1 MKKLLKGNEAIAEA
15 AIQAGCRYFFGYPI
29 TPQNQIPEY
38 MSKRLPQV
46 GGCFLQAES
55 EVAAINM
62 VYGAAGAGG
71 RVMTSSSS
79 PGISLK
85 QEGIS
90 YIVGAEVPCVIVN
103 MVRGGPGLGSIQP
116 AQSDYYQSTR
126 GGGHGDYRMC
136 VLAPSSVQEAVDL
149 TQEAFDI
156 ADRYR
161 NPVLVLG
168 DGLIGQMMEP
178 VDMEPRMNRAP
189 AQDLKEKTWAA
200 TGHVP
205 TEEKPRAIINSL
217 YIDPVALE
225 KHCQKLQAKY
235 DAIAAAECRWQEEQ
249 LEDAEIIIVAYGTT
263 SRIARSAMRKCREKG
278 IKVGLLR
285 PITLWPFPENA
296 LRRTLRTAKRYL
308 CVEMSM
314 GQMVDDVRLAVNGER
329 PVDFYG
335 RTGGMVPTV
344 NEIVG
349 KITELCGGEGNQGFS
364 FSFDYAM
371 NSIGKT
377 FDDIGRRIGDAF
389 SSPELQDRAEA
400 AKSKIS
406 DAANAVGQ
414 AFADLGRKLNESGVK
429 EKAGD
434 ALKQAGKRIDEAVRK
449 VGDALKADDEP
460 EEAPKRD
467 GEELRDF
474 FGVGEVPIEE
484 RKPDTTAEE
493 LRDFFGQK
501 EEKAYEPQQDEPQS
515 EPQQDE
521 PHEKSQL
528 ESIAEK
534 AAEGLAKGASI
545 LADGLDK
552 VFGAIKDKLD
562 DNDKGGE
569 Q

>member
-1 MKKLLKGNEAIAEA
+1 MKKLMKGNEAIAEA
-15 AIQAGCRYFFGYPI
+15 AIQAGCRFFFGYPI

-38 MSKRLPQV
+38 MSKRMPEV
-46 GGCFLQAES
+46 GGCFLQSES

-62 VYGAAGAGG
+62 VYGAGGAGA

-161 NPVLVLG
+161 NPVMVLG

-178 VDMEPRMNRAP
+178 VDMDLCKDRKP
-189 AQDLKEKTWAA
+189 AEDLTEKTWAA

-205 TEEKPRAIINSL
+205 TEEAPRAIINSL
-217 YIDPVALE
+217 YIQPDVLE

-235 DAIAAAECRWQEEQ
+235 DAIEAAECRWQEEET
-249 LEDAEIIIVAYGTT
+249 EDAEIVIVAYGTT
-263 SRIARSAMRKCREKG
+263 SRICRSAMRKLRQEG
-278 IKVGLLR
+278 IRVGMIR
-285 PITLWPFPENA
+285 PITLWPFPEA
-296 LRRTLRTAKRYL
+296 AIRSTLKTARQYL

-314 GQMVDDVRLAVNGER
+314 GQMIDDVRLAVNGER

-344 NEIVG
+344 TEIVD
-349 KITELCGGEGNQGFS
+349 KVK
-364 FSFDYAM
+364 AM
-371 NSIGKT
+371 YDN
-377 FDDIGRRIGDAF
+377 DD
-389 SSPELQDRAEA
+389 LH
-400 AKSKIS
+400 K
-406 DAANAVGQ
+406 
-414 AFADLGRKLNESGVK
+414 
-429 EKAGD
+429 
-434 ALKQAGKRIDEAVRK
+434 
-449 VGDALKADDEP
+449 
-460 EEAPKRD
+460 
-467 GEELRDF
+467 
-474 FGVGEVPIEE
+474 
-484 RKPDTTAEE
+484 
-493 LRDFFGQK
+493 
-501 EEKAYEPQQDEPQS
+501 
-515 EPQQDE
+515 
-521 PHEKSQL
+521 
-528 ESIAEK
+528 AEK
-534 AAEGLAKGASI
+534 AFNDTVGAVGNAFNKLGQKIEKAVNNPELEQKAENFRKQASDVANRAASGLAKGMDAMASTLGKAFSSI
-545 LADGLDK
+545 
-552 VFGAIKDKLD
+552 FGGAQPEEPKSTETVDTPAE
-562 DNDKGGE
+562 NNEGGE